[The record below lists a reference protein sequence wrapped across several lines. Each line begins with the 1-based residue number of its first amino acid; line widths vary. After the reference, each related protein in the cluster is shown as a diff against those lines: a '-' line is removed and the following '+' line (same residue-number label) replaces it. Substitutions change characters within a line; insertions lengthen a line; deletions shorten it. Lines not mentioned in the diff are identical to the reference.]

1 MHRQDQFMIR
11 YSDFV
16 HKHRKFC
23 NLYYIRLPLGCSCF
37 WRLFWWKVVRSMLV
51 VNDSCTDAFMTS
63 FFFSWNWEV
72 NSMIC
77 MRLFVKLL
85 PKSLKIIHGD
95 SWNWL
100 VLMVIDGGFAFTW
113 TPVFN
118 FSQKDLLCVSS
129 NCQCGVL
136 SICIFFLKN
145 FIFTFNYMV
154 YDITS
159 TQNIYVLSSG
169 KCVLV
174 NEYASIQVWIFR
186 SGE

>member
-51 VNDSCTDAFMTS
+51 VNDSCTNAFMTS
-63 FFFSWNWEV
+63 FFFPWNWEV

-85 PKSLKIIHGD
+85 PKGLKIIHGD
-95 SWNWL
+95 SWNWQ
-100 VLMVIDGGFAFTW
+100 VLMVIDGGFAFNW

-118 FSQKDLLCVSS
+118 FSQRIYCVYLLIVSAE
-129 NCQCGVL
+129 
-136 SICIFFLKN
+136 FFLFAFFFFEKL
-145 FIFTFNYMV
+145 Y
-154 YDITS
+154 
-159 TQNIYVLSSG
+159 IY
-169 KCVLV
+169 
-174 NEYASIQVWIFR
+174 I
-186 SGE
+186 

>member
-51 VNDSCTDAFMTS
+51 DSCTDAFMTS

-85 PKSLKIIHGD
+85 PKGLKIIHGD

-100 VLMVIDGGFAFTW
+100 VLMVIDGGFAFNW

-118 FSQKDLLCVSS
+118 FSQRIYCLYLLIVS
-129 NCQCGVL
+129 VEFFL
-136 SICIFFLKN
+136 FAFFFLKN